1 MRMLRFAAV
10 AAALLSATA
19 AQAATDIDFFFP
31 VPVQGKL
38 SNEMQRL
45 IEQFNAQHPDI
56 HVTAAFTGTYD
67 DTNLKTRAAIKA
79 GRPPAAV
86 IMSANFLREYAIND
100 EAQSLD
106 GLIAGDGQTPA
117 QFMELFWP
125 ALRPNAMENGH
136 VYGAPFQNS
145 TPILYYNTDAFRDA
159 GLDPE

>member
-1 MRMLRFAAV
+1 MRMLRLAAV

-19 AQAATDIDFFFP
+19 ARAATDIDFFFP

-45 IEQFNAQHPDI
+45 IEQFNTQHPDI

-79 GRPPAAV
+79 GHPPAAV

-100 EAQSLD
+100 
-106 GLIAGDGQTPA
+106 
-117 QFMELFWP
+117 
-125 ALRPNAMENGH
+125 
-136 VYGAPFQNS
+136 
-145 TPILYYNTDAFRDA
+145 
-159 GLDPE
+159 